1 MKNNRYSKYPFTQ
14 IAIAGLLAISAGVA
28 QAQTFTLQ
36 NNQLQITGG
45 SGTTFS
51 SQTQTISNLGV
62 VGTFVDVP
70 STNGVGIPSFNFT
83 LVPSAVTNGNYNFR
97 VGVTIDDDANDRR
110 MEAKIDT
117 LTLNVSGTTVT
128 GTIPAGG
135 NSLRVLGRDGGNT
148 LQVALTVPNDQA
160 SGPITVSGGTVSFNA
175 STLINRIRA
184 ETNTAFDTYI
194 LKEFDQPA
202 TYTYR
207 ITVQQTSGPATLD
220 FGTTQPGFTALPKVS
235 AGDVVP
241 NTAFVLNT
249 NELATGFTSAPTVT
263 GKFNVVFISSGGGGG
278 GGTTTTNVTTGTTN
292 LTNEVNNIVI
302 PTTGPVSATVVA
314 AVNTAVENTNNLLT
328 SASAQITA
336 GTLTATQALTTL
348 TAANTALDKAGTAKS
363 TAGGS
368 SVSSEASTNAITN
381 IANVVGALAKS
392 TTPLTTAQKD
402 EVAAVVTSTVT
413 SATKL
418 ITADTPRSAILSLVE
433 ATSKLLQSS
442 NDATGSI
449 KAALVTQLQALST
462 SATKNILPTL
472 PESIRGTTDLNSID
486 AIRALATAKATV
498 TEVVQKAS
506 PVACQAPDYS
516 GHLPSLRDDS
526 FDVHN
531 SIWHDPR
538 TGYRKDLAT
547 YQACISANQTQAAG
561 ASVFEQGG
569 NVFAAT
575 AEQPVF
581 SNTSNGLLISF
592 EGATYSAVSNTQR
605 IVPSL
610 LSDGLYTLPDGRL
623 LYVSAGKALEVT
635 GGSLNNDAMGAAITN
650 AGFTV
655 LDGPDGSVKINL
667 GNNERFAG
675 TFALDNIGT
684 ASTAC
689 SSVSFNAPAGDPTS
703 AAYVFEMVCSDGAK
717 QRITPSVDNAA
728 FFDVVTNGGFN
739 LRTNRDTGIISIDTV
754 GNFRPSFFVTPL
766 SVNDTAYYNATK
778 NADGIAF
785 RASDAN
791 GDGKTDYEIISAT
804 GVQIM
809 YGL

>member
-1 MKNNRYSKYPFTQ
+1 MKNNRYSNTRSFTQ
-14 IAIAGLLAISAGVA
+14 LALAGLLAISAGVA

-51 SQTQTISNLGV
+51 SQTQTISSAGV
-62 VGTFVDVP
+62 VGTFIDVP

-83 LVPSAVTNGNYNFR
+83 LVPNAVANGSYSFR
-97 VGVTIDDDANDRR
+97 VGVTIDDDANNRR

-117 LTLNVSGTTVT
+117 LTLTVSGSTVT

-175 STLINRIRA
+175 TTLINRIRA

-220 FGTTQPGFTALPKVS
+220 FGTTQPGFTSLPKVS

-241 NTAFVLNT
+241 NTAFILNT
-249 NELATGFTSAPTVT
+249 NELAAGFTSAPTVT
-263 GKFNVVFISSGGGGG
+263 GKFNVVFVSSGGGGST
-278 GGTTTTNVTTGTTN
+278 TTTTNVTTGTTN
-292 LTNEVNNIVI
+292 LTNEVSNIVI
-302 PTTGPVSATVVA
+302 PTTGPVSAAVVT
-314 AVNTAVENTNNLLT
+314 AVNTAVENTNTLLT

-336 GTLTATQALTTL
+336 GTLTPTQALTTL
-348 TAANTALDKAGTAKS
+348 AAANTALDKAGTAKS
-363 TAGGS
+363 TTGGS
-368 SVSSEASTNAITN
+368 GVSSEASTSAITN
-381 IANVVGALAKS
+381 IANVVGALSKS
-392 TTPLTTAQKD
+392 TTPLTTAQKN
-402 EVAAVVTSTVT
+402 EVATIVTSTVT

-418 ITADTPRSAILSLVE
+418 ITSDTPRSAILSLVE

-442 NDATGSI
+442 TDATGEI

-462 SATKNILPTL
+462 TATQTILPTL

-506 PVACQAPDYS
+506 PVACQFNPPS
-516 GHLPSLRDDS
+516 GAEHSAASTIELDNAWHQKYNDAAKAYMECVRTR
-526 FDVHN
+526 N
-531 SIWHDPR
+531 SG
-538 TGYRKDLAT
+538 TA
-547 YQACISANQTQAAG
+547 SAL
-561 ASVFEQGG
+561 VLEQGG

-581 SNTSNGLLISF
+581 NTGTNGSLII
-592 EGATYSAVSNTQR
+592 EYAGAKYSGVSNTLR
-605 IVPSL
+605 VVPTL
-610 LSDGLYTLPDGRL
+610 LSDGLHSLPDGRL
-623 LYVSAGKALEVT
+623 LYINAGTAIEVSASPLNGQALERAVT
-635 GGSLNNDAMGAAITN
+635 A
-650 AGFTV
+650 AGFTSTA
-655 LDGPDGSVKINL
+655 GSDGSLRIDL

-675 TFALDNIGT
+675 AFALDNLGN
-684 ASTAC
+684 ANTAC
-689 SSVSFNAPAGDPTS
+689 SSVTFSSPTGKPTDS
-703 AAYVFEMVCSDGAK
+703 SYVFEMVCNDGAK
-717 QRITPSVDNAA
+717 QRITPFPHSSV
-728 FFDVVTNGGFN
+728 FFDTVANAGFDV
-739 LRTNRDTGIISIDTV
+739 RTDRSTGVISIEGV
-754 GNFRPSFFVTPL
+754 GNVRPSFFVTPL
-766 SVNDTAYYNATK
+766 TLADTTYLNANKT
-778 NADGIAF
+778 AEGIAV
-785 RASDAN
+785 RTKDAN
-791 GDGKTDYEIISAT
+791 GDGKTDYEVISAD
-804 GVQIM
+804 GVQLM